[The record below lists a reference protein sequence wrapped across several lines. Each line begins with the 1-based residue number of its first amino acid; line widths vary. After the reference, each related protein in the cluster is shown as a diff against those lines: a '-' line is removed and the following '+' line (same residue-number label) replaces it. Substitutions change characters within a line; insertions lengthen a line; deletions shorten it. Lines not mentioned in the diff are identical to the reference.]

1 MRTKILPFC
10 LLCGAVYVAAQS
22 PAAQPVGVPAAEK
35 SAPATDKT
43 ANAAEPAI
51 FKSEGDFSYNYPP
64 DWDIVNMKPMLPV
77 QRLKAEQDAKSE
89 LERKGADCADVQL
102 TVRHGDPA
110 SVILIMFLE
119 YKCLGLEL
127 KESDLGSTGLGIAQG
142 LTKSFNVKDPKY
154 GAYKLGDH
162 AFWIERADGTPVNH
176 PEREYRLE
184 TACTLLKKGLT
195 CWLAMAGTPDAIATF
210 EASKVSLEGDSPAA
224 LVPASAFA
232 ISK

>member
-1 MRTKILPFC
+1 
-10 LLCGAVYVAAQS
+10 VYAAAQS
-22 PAAQPVGVPAAEK
+22 PAAQPAGVPSQGK
-35 SAPATDKT
+35 SASATDKV
-43 ANAAEPAI
+43 ASAAEPPI
-51 FKSEGDFSYNYPP
+51 FKSEGDFSYNYPA
-64 DWDIVNMKPMLPV
+64 DWVVVDMKPMLPV
-77 QRLKAEQDAKSE
+77 QRLKAEQDAKSD
-89 LERKGADCADVQL
+89 LERRGASCADVQL
-102 TVRHGDPA
+102 TLRHGEPA

-142 LTKSFNVKDPKY
+142 LTKSINVKDPKY
-154 GAYKLGDH
+154 GAYKLGNH
-162 AFWIERADGTPVNH
+162 AFWIERADGSPINH
-176 PEREYRLE
+176 PEHEYRLE

-195 CWLAMAGTPDAIATF
+195 CWLAMAGTPDAIETF

>member
-1 MRTKILPFC
+1 MRTKT
-10 LLCGAVYVAAQS
+10 LLVFLLSGAVHVAAQR
-22 PAAQPVGVPAAEK
+22 PAAQPAGVPAAEK
-35 SAPATDKT
+35 STPATDK
-43 ANAAEPAI
+43 AASPAEQPI
-51 FKSEGDFSYNYPP
+51 FKSEGDFSYNYPA
-64 DWDIVNMKPMLPV
+64 DWNVVDMKPMLPV
-77 QRLKAEQDAKSE
+77 QRLKAEQDAKSD
-89 LERKGADCADVQL
+89 LERRGADCADVQL
-102 TVRHGDPA
+102 TIRHGNPA

-154 GAYKLGDH
+154 GAYNLGKH

-210 EASKVSLEGDSPAA
+210 EASKVSLEGDSPEV
-224 LVPASAFA
+224 LVPASTFA